1 MNDSI
6 TIDEVRDF
14 LLDRLPERRKKR
26 IAERLKKDEDF
37 KNEFYHWKAL
47 LAGMDYHF
55 DRHLKEKLK
64 QSDKKKKRITS
75 RVNMAIAAGIML
87 LILAAAI
94 LLISRSGDHVVLF
107 NRYYSHYYNVVSD
120 AGRSGE
126 SMLSPYENAFR
137 EYEVANFTEAVRQF
151 EEQLQIRQADNQLI
165 FYYGLSLL
173 GNNQPREAVV
183 ELSKVADSQHPFN
196 EPAEWY
202 LALSYLRLND
212 LKMSKE
218 VLIRIVNSDSEYHL
232 RAKELLNAID

>member
-1 MNDSI
+1 MNNSI

-26 IAERLKKDEDF
+26 IAERLKTDEDF
-37 KNEFYHWKAL
+37 RNEFYHCKAL
-47 LAGMDYHF
+47 LAGMEHHF
-55 DRHLKEKLK
+55 DRQLKEKLK
-64 QSDKKKKRITS
+64 KGDRKKKRTTS

-120 AGRSGE
+120 AGRSRE
-126 SMLSPYENAFR
+126 SALSPYENAFR

-151 EEQLQIRQADNQLI
+151 EEQIQIRQEDNQLI

-173 GNNQPREAVV
+173 GNNQPGKAVA
-183 ELSKVADSQHPFN
+183 ELAKVADSEHPFN
-196 EPAEWY
+196 EPAAWY

-218 VLIRIVNSDSEYHL
+218 VLIGIINTESEYHM
-232 RAKELLNAID
+232 RAEELLNEID